1 MSLRLI
7 PNLNVF
13 RPCDTIETAECWA
26 LALENDQ
33 TPSVLALTRQG
44 LPQLRGEGDENWS
57 ASSNRSAKGAYRLK
71 PAGAARKVVLVATGS
86 EVALA
91 MDVAA
96 KLESEGIGADVV
108 SMPCMELFE
117 AQDAS
122 YRADIFPRNVLKV
135 SIEAGTT
142 LGWERFVGNDG
153 LTIGLDRFGA
163 SAPADQLF
171 AKFGF
176 SVEAIAPKIIDKL
189 NG

>member
-1 MSLRLI
+1 
-7 PNLNVF
+7 
-13 RPCDTIETAECWA
+13 
-26 LALENDQ
+26 ALENDQ

-96 KLESEGIGADVV
+96 TLASEGIGADVV

-153 LTIGLDRFGA
+153 LTIGLDGFGA

-176 SVEAIAPKIIDKL
+176 SVEAIVPKIMDKL